1 MVPSIWPSSDRH
13 QDLAANLWTQ
23 ECGPTHITTAA
34 TFQAKAIGRHL
45 ENTIRGNYEAATILM
60 DYWLQEQ
67 KAQGQKMAQVA
78 AAGLAALFI
87 AAIPAQAAD
96 TESLKKKMYVS
107 FPAFRHSL
115 SMNSAFHTHI
125 VSWLGTQCLQCCLL
139 TQIRVTFHFKGCNWL
154 YGAIWDSKYRLAT
167 SGISLPLFPT
177 VPRLSR
183 ECQVVIFS
191 SIKS

>member
-1 MVPSIWPSSDRH
+1 
-13 QDLAANLWTQ
+13 
-23 ECGPTHITTAA
+23 
-34 TFQAKAIGRHL
+34 
-45 ENTIRGNYEAATILM
+45 M

-107 FPAFRHSL
+107 FPAFWHSL
-115 SMNSAFHTHI
+115 SMTTAFHAHT

-139 TQIRVTFHFKGCNWL
+139 TQMIVTFTFKECNWL
-154 YGAIWDSKYRLAT
+154 YGAIWGLNA
-167 SGISLPLFPT
+167 
-177 VPRLSR
+177 
-183 ECQVVIFS
+183 
-191 SIKS
+191 